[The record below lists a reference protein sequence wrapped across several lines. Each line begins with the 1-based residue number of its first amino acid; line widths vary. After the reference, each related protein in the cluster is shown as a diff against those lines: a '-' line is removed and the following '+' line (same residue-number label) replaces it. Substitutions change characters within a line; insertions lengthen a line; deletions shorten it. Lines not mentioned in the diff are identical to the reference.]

1 MRIHPSCDRMLD
13 EVANLRRFK
22 EKDEDGKL
30 KNLYACYCCRQKAR
44 ADFIGQIVDL
54 MMSEDK
60 REEFRDEF
68 WQ

>member
-13 EVANLRRFK
+13 EVANL
-22 EKDEDGKL
+22 
-30 KNLYACYCCRQKAR
+30 
-44 ADFIGQIVDL
+44 IVDL